1 MDHSH
6 FSKNYSFLDDK
17 REEEIALLAKKV
29 KKTKSAE
36 KKERMQL
43 ELRQMRQQHNERKL
57 SANVS
62 SKLSQLQKEEREKV
76 KQGIKKPF
84 HLKNSAKRQIMAE
97 EKFAQLKTMGKVN
110 KYLQRKERQQQAEV
124 RKNLPA
130 ARRDYDN

>member
-29 KKTKSAE
+29 KKAKSAE

-84 HLKNSAKRQIMAE
+84 YLKNSVKRQIMAE

>member
-6 FSKNYSFLDDK
+6 FSKNYGFLDDK

-29 KKTKSAE
+29 KKAKSAE

-84 HLKNSAKRQIMAE
+84 YLKNSAKRQIMAE